1 MITCH
6 IFNRRLLSLE
16 NGVLAT
22 IPIEWIYM
30 ASMGQIAYKS
40 SPKFSNIIKGGI
52 EAYTSSISI

>member
-30 ASMGQIAYKS
+30 ASMGRIAYKS

-52 EAYTSSISI
+52 